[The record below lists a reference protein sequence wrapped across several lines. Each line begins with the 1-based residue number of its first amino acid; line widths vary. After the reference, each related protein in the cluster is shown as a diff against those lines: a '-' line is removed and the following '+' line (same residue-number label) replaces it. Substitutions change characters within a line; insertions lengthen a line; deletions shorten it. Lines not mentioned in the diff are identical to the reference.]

1 MYVHV
6 DAESWIVGKIPAIV
20 IRIIVDHD
28 VIVVPIPIIDI
39 TEIEGSYAEVISSEP
54 EAAGPSAAQAPH
66 IARSESALE
75 AAMLP
80 GMVKVESDIATAIGV
95 ADPLVILVD
104 VRSFG
109 VRGFIAIGSAR
120 LISLARLSFLAWG
133 LFAWRGFP
141 LRRSFGHA
149 ASRSR
154 TARRNVPA
162 TDAVAASASV
172 AAPLH
177 CVVLVRAGKESEI
190 KQELLEI
197 IS

>member
-1 MYVHV
+1 LYVHV

-28 VIVVPIPIIDI
+28 VIVVPIPIINI

-66 IARSESALE
+66 VARSESALE

-80 GMVKVESDIATAIGV
+80 GMVKVESGIATAIVV

-120 LISLARLSFLAWG
+120 LISLARLSILAWG
-133 LFAWRGFP
+133 LFAPRGFP
-141 LRRSFGHA
+141 
-149 ASRSR
+149 
-154 TARRNVPA
+154 
-162 TDAVAASASV
+162 
-172 AAPLH
+172 
-177 CVVLVRAGKESEI
+177 
-190 KQELLEI
+190 
-197 IS
+197 